1 MYEVIKKVI
10 ESKRYELSDILTK
23 IDTLW
28 VQGSITDEQ
37 KGRLVQLA
45 RENANVQNSIN
56 VMAKLEEMNNRLT
69 QLEAKVKTME
79 SDSSSGDSTDEE
91 AEESVPAYAAG
102 TWYKAGDKVTFDGNT
117 YVCTAPDGV
126 TCVWSPSEYPD
137 YWQIEE

>member
-45 RENANVQNSIN
+45 REYANVQASID
-56 VMAKLEEMNNRLT
+56 VMAKLEELDKRVAALENRNASVDGGET
-69 QLEAKVKTME
+69 EETE
-79 SDSSSGDSTDEE
+79 STAPEYVIGKWYRTGDEISFKG
-91 AEESVPAYAAG
+91 AE
-102 TWYKAGDKVTFDGNT
+102 
-117 YVCTAPDGV
+117 YVCIAPEGMVCTWNPD
-126 TCVWSPSEYPD
+126 EYPA
-137 YWQIEE
+137 YWQINE

>member
-45 RENANVQNSIN
+45 REYADVQASID
-56 VMAKLEEMNNRLT
+56 VYAKLEEMNNRLV
-69 QLEAKVKTME
+69 AVE
-79 SDSSSGDSTDEE
+79 SEIKALKSDDSLSGGNETEE
-91 AEESVPAYAAG
+91 TAEEYTAG
-102 TWYKAGDKVTFDGNT
+102 KYYYNGNKVSFDGKT
-117 YVCTAPDGV
+117 YICTAPAGA
-126 TCVWSPSEYPD
+126 TCVWSPSEYPA